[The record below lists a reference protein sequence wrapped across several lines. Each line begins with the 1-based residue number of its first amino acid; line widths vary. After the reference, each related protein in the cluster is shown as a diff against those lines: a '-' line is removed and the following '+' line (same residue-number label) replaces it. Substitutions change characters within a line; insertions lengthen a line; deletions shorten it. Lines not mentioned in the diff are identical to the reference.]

1 MAAGSLFDIEFR
13 TARPGA
19 PLFCHPDFLE
29 KLSTYRKENT
39 GKRSALLM
47 QRLLVEASRVHYKTT
62 LGANKG
68 WRRSRLGG
76 SSGNHFYAWWA
87 PAGALPLRGAGG
99 FESVPKDALF
109 IRDIRH
115 HDDHTP
121 LTPQTFADYLP
132 VTVPDLRREE
142 YGPAPWTHQQSRFAG
157 ARDTI
162 RLLKGH
168 PGSGKTTALLHAV
181 DASNASNVLYLTFS
195 PDLASLARDY
205 FERFCSAER
214 KFHVLT
220 TPEFFRRFTGG
231 SAAHVPLNELRQNFR
246 AEVYSFS
253 RSLGPWADM
262 IPALYDEVHA
272 HMVGAATPA
281 KAGRF
286 AKCVSPRVTDDDYR
300 SRRNRFLGAGVQPVV
315 DVMARLEKAGGPVAP
330 RFFPELTLAWQAAE
344 ALEKGSGFDRAF
356 LEYDCIAV
364 DECQDLTPLESFAV
378 AKLAARAREIH
389 KRPIPVLMAGD
400 EAQTVRPTDFEWGW
414 LSDILHHTVGT
425 PSEHRLSVNLRSP
438 RRIAEMVNRVWDLYA
453 SLEKQDRPSGQGWA
467 GIDDDSTDQVLYCTA
482 PHNQPL
488 DTLFSD
494 LTAREGMAI
503 VCFGDPPAAIPA
515 QARPNILSPVEIKG
529 LDFHSVCIIDAGK
542 QVEKATNVPA
552 WRAITTE
559 VDKLAR
565 RLAIDQLRVAIS
577 RPSERLIW
585 LDLSPNPEIVR
596 RSTSFLAGGRGHGF
610 PVLNPEALQR
620 ALAEDELDV
629 EERIQ
634 RCMQDARQY
643 LAVRPELAWARA
655 HQAVMLLGDAND
667 VNRVQDPLARQTA
680 YRTLAEICYTL
691 GVRKVTLPPHT
702 GAPDLFEEAADAAEY
717 GRLVLTAVA
726 IRRVGAAIRLQV
738 PQEIA
743 TAVRTVADHSQN
755 LEPWVTLEL
764 GSVAKQWLEVLEGSL
779 HVGSNAALALE
790 LLPGF
795 YAAMQYPD
803 ASERTAKLRK
813 RALDLL
819 MKNKQYGEAL
829 EALRKL
835 PERQPAKEAACLDA
849 LGQHGAAAA
858 AYRAAGDLESALDCY
873 RKVPDFGASLALLR
887 ELGGK
892 HPARGALEWVERMQA
907 VSKERPADF
916 DKVMKPAER
925 KLLVEILETA
935 LGVQRKTPAAKK
947 VAAKKVAKKAP
958 VKGPRMPF

>member
-1 MAAGSLFDIEFR
+1 MVAGSLFDTEFR

-62 LGANKG
+62 QGANKG

-76 SSGNHFYAWWA
+76 SSGSHFYAWWA
-87 PAGALPLRGAGG
+87 PAGALPFRAASG
-99 FESVPKDALF
+99 FEAVPKEALF

-115 HDDHTP
+115 HDDHAP

-142 YGPAPWTHQQSRFAG
+142 YGPAPWTQQQSRFAG

-181 DASNASNVLYLTFS
+181 DAANASNVLYLTFS

-220 TPEFFRRFTGG
+220 TPEFFRRFTG
-231 SAAHVPLNELRQNFR
+231 SNAPHVPLTELRQNFR
-246 AEVYSFS
+246 AEVYSFN

-262 IPALYDEVHA
+262 IPALYDEIHA
-272 HMVGAATPA
+272 HMIGGATPA

-286 AKCVSPRVTDDDYR
+286 SQCANPRVPDEDYR
-300 SRRNRFLGAGVQPVV
+300 NRRNRFLGAGVQPVV
-315 DVMARLEKAGGPVAP
+315 DVMTRLEKAGGPVAP

-364 DECQDLTPLESFAV
+364 DECQDLTPVESFVV
-378 AKLAARAREIH
+378 AKLAARAREVH

-438 RRIAEMVNRVWDLYA
+438 RRIAEMVNRVWDLYS

-482 PHNQPL
+482 PHNQTL
-488 DTLFSD
+488 DPLFSD

-503 VCFGDPPAAIPA
+503 VCFGDPPNAIPPA
-515 QARPNILSPVEIKG
+515 ARSNILSPVEIKG

-542 QVEKATNVPA
+542 QVEKAASVPV
-552 WRAITTE
+552 WRAISNE

-585 LDLSPNPEIVR
+585 LDLSPNPDIVR
-596 RSTSFLAGGRGHGF
+596 RSTAFLSGGRGHGF

-655 HQAVMLLGDAND
+655 HQAVMLLGDTND
-667 VNRVQDPLARQTA
+667 MAGVQDPLTRRTA

-702 GAPDLFEEAADAAEY
+702 GAPDLFDEAAEAAAQ
-717 GRLVLTAVA
+717 GNLIFTAGT
-726 IRRVGAAIRLQV
+726 IRRVGAAIRSQV
-738 PQEIA
+738 PQDIA
-743 TAVRTVADHSQN
+743 TAARAVADHSKD

-764 GSVAKQWLEVLEGSL
+764 GSAAKYWLDVLEGSL
-779 HVGSNAALALE
+779 HVGTNAAVALD

-795 YAAMQYPD
+795 YQAMQYPD
-803 ASERTAKLRK
+803 ADQRTAKLRK

-819 MKNKQYGEAL
+819 MKSKQYAEAL
-829 EALRKL
+829 TALRKL
-835 PERQPAKEAACLDA
+835 PDRQPAKEAVCLDA
-849 LGQHGAAAA
+849 LGHYAEGAS
-858 AYRAAGDLESALDCY
+858 AYRQAGDLESALDCY
-873 RKVPDFGASLALLR
+873 RKVPDFAASLALVR

-907 VSKERPADF
+907 IARERPADF

-925 KLLVEILETA
+925 KLLVEILEA
-935 LGVQRKTPAAKK
+935 SLGVQRKKPAAKK
-947 VAAKKVAKKAP
+947 VAAKKVAKKVPANR
-958 VKGPRMPF
+958 PRVPF